1 MTYTILVATTL
12 ADDALAVLQQAT
24 DVAATIVKPELSA
37 VLNAIKT
44 ADALLVRDDVPVD
57 AHLLNAAKR
66 LKVIGRAGA
75 GLAGIDLDAATA
87 RGVIVMNTPGTNAI
101 AVAEHTMTLLLA
113 LSRDLIPAH
122 TALACGA
129 WERMEHTGLQL
140 YMKTLALVGLGRV
153 GRCVAERALAFGMD
167 VIACDPYVAEAQ
179 VSDLRVKLV
188 SLDEVLA
195 RADFLSLHCAVTPET
210 RGLLNAE
217 ALAKLKPG
225 ARIINTAHGSLIDES
240 ALANAIRTGHVA
252 GAALDVF
259 TVEPPD
265 KSPLI
270 GLRGVIHTPHL
281 GDATIEAQRDLS
293 VQIVNQ
299 ALDALRG
306 TDYRNA
312 VNMPFMPGREFEAI
326 MPYLRLA
333 ERIGALQHHLARGR
347 IRRVAVE
354 YKGDE
359 LSGLV
364 KPLTVAL
371 LTGILSPSL
380 GDAVNYIN
388 APLVAMER
396 GIHVTQIKGL
406 DLGDYP
412 NLVSCQVHWEGGGQ
426 LVISGALFNHVEPR
440 IMQIDAFRTDFV
452 PEGILLV
459 FGSYDVPGVIG
470 KVGTLLAKH
479 NINIA
484 AWRTGRVEKGGQ
496 TLTVL
501 TIDQPLSE
509 RLLTE
514 FRGQDY
520 VRHALQITL

>member
-1 MTYTILVATTL
+1 MTYNVLVATVL
-12 ADDALAVLQQAT
+12 ADDALIVLRQSP
-24 DVAATIVKPELSA
+24 DVTVTIVKPESSA
-37 VLNAIKT
+37 VLGAIGS
-44 ADALLVRDDVPVD
+44 ADALLIRDDVPVD

-75 GLAGIDLDAATA
+75 GLAGIDVDTATA

-113 LSRDLIPAH
+113 LSRDLIAAH
-122 TALACGA
+122 TALVRGA
-129 WERMEHTGLQL
+129 WERTEHTGLQL

-153 GRCVAERALAFGMD
+153 GRDVAERALAFGMD

-179 VSDLRVKLV
+179 VSDLRLKLV
-188 SLDEVLA
+188 SLDEALA

-210 RGLLNAE
+210 RGLFNAE
-217 ALAKLKPG
+217 TLAKLKPG
-225 ARIINTAHGSLIDES
+225 ARIINTAHGSLIDEV
-240 ALANAIRTGHVA
+240 ALAEAIRSGRVA

-259 TVEPPD
+259 AVEPPG

-270 GLRGVIHTPHL
+270 GLPGVIHTPHL

-293 VQIVNQ
+293 AQIVGQ

-359 LSGLV
+359 LTGLV
-364 KPLTVAL
+364 KPLSVAL

-380 GDAVNYIN
+380 GDSVNYIN

-396 GIHVTQIKGL
+396 GIHVTQTKGL
-406 DLGDYP
+406 DVGDYP

-440 IMQIDAFRTDFV
+440 IVQIDSFRTDFV
-452 PEGILLV
+452 PEGTLLV

-496 TLTVL
+496 TLTVV
-501 TIDQPLSE
+501 TIDQPVSDA
-509 RLLTE
+509 LLTE
-514 FRGQDY
+514 FRAQDY
-520 VRHALQITL
+520 VRHALQIAL

>member
-1 MTYTILVATTL
+1 MIYNILVATML
-12 ADDALAVLQQAT
+12 AEDALAVLRQAP
-24 DVAATIVKPELSA
+24 DVAVTIVKPETSA
-37 VLNAIKT
+37 VLGAIGT
-44 ADALLVRDDVPVD
+44 ADALLIRDDVPVD
-57 AHLLNAAKR
+57 AQLLNAAKR

-75 GLAGIDLDAATA
+75 GLAGIDVDTATA

-113 LSRDLIPAH
+113 LSRDLIAAH
-122 TALACGA
+122 TALARGA
-129 WERMEHTGLQL
+129 WERTEHTGLQL
-140 YMKTLALVGLGRV
+140 YMKTLALIGLGRV
-153 GRCVAERALAFGMD
+153 GREVAERALAFGMD
-167 VIACDPYVAEAQ
+167 VIACDPYVAEVQ
-179 VSDLRVKLV
+179 VSDLRLKLV
-188 SLDEVLA
+188 SLAEALA

-210 RGLLNAE
+210 RGFLNAE
-217 ALAKLKPG
+217 TLAKLKPG
-225 ARIINTAHGSLIDES
+225 ARIINTAHGSLIDET
-240 ALANAIRTGHVA
+240 ALAAAIRSGRVA

-259 TVEPPD
+259 AIEPPG
-265 KSPLI
+265 KSELI
-270 GLRGVIHTPHL
+270 GLPGVIHTPHL

-293 VQIVNQ
+293 AQIVGQ
-299 ALDALRG
+299 TLDALRG

-359 LSGLV
+359 LAGLV
-364 KPLTVAL
+364 KPLSVAL

-380 GDAVNYIN
+380 GDSVNYIN

-396 GIHVTQIKGL
+396 GIHVTQTKGL
-406 DLGDYP
+406 DVGDYP

-440 IMQIDAFRTDFV
+440 IVQIDSFRTDFV
-452 PEGILLV
+452 PEGTLLV

-496 TLTVL
+496 TLTVV
-501 TIDQPLSE
+501 TIDQSLSE
-509 RLLTE
+509 ALLTE

-520 VRHALQITL
+520 VRHALQIAL